1 MATAAATLTSSP
13 RSTPNLARVYVN
25 EIRYELLKLAR
36 NRAFALSTT
45 GFPVIF
51 YLMFA
56 SMNAHADFQGQLYS
70 RYLLAGYACFGAMGS
85 ALFGIGAGLAFERGH
100 GWLELK
106 RASPMP
112 AGAYLLAKLVA
123 SMCFAVIITLL
134 LAALGTMISGHI
146 LSLFELG
153 KLVLVVVGGCLPFAS
168 MGLLL
173 GLLMAPNAAPGIINL
188 FYLPL
193 SFCGGLWLPVE
204 MLPHWL
210 QQVAHVLPSYYFSRL
225 ALRTMHY
232 SSVSPLLCWGV
243 MAVYTV
249 GFLAMCAFVF
259 HRSEARA

>member
-1 MATAAATLTSSP
+1 MATATLVAP
-13 RSTPNLARVYVN
+13 ARSTPSMARVYRK
-25 EIRYELLKLAR
+25 EIRYELLKLGR
-36 NRAFALSTT
+36 NRAFTLSTA

-56 SMNAHADFQGQLYS
+56 SMNAHEQYHGQLYA

-85 ALFGIGAGLAFERGH
+85 SLFGIGAGLAHERGH

-112 AGAYLLAKLVA
+112 AGAYLLAKLAA
-123 SMCFAVIITLL
+123 SMCFAVVICLL
-134 LAALGTMISGHI
+134 LASLGTLISGHM

-153 KLVLVVVGGCLPFAS
+153 KLLLVVLGGCVPFAS
-168 MGLLL
+168 FGLLL

-193 SFCGGLWLPVE
+193 SFCGGLWMPIEVLPQ
-204 MLPHWL
+204 WL
-210 QQVAHVLPSYYFSRL
+210 QHTAHVLPSYYFSRL
-225 ALRTMHY
+225 ALRSLGA
-232 SSVSPLLCWGV
+232 SSVSPLLCWSVLAG
-243 MAVYTV
+243 YTV
-249 GFLAMCAFVF
+249 LLLGCCAFVF